1 MTKTTT
7 TEPIS
12 NIEAFSKECRSVVAK
27 ALGIGGVSFSKPQR
41 IVDNKLLC
49 VLNGPGST
57 GARAKYSYRVVPI
70 FNTLDKNLWLGAS
83 LEFQYRQGK
92 TFLVAASVIV
102 FEGEA
107 TDEEKIPLLRAEW
120 ELSETSPVIH
130 AQPHWHVY
138 AGRINPQPSEVTF
151 AEEAVEFFSETSN
164 SEADLDHWE
173 NAQWFHFAMSSQWHT
188 AHAQPI
194 YADFDGIMTKNW
206 LSGCIKY
213 TMDQI
218 RWLYSS

>member
-1 MTKTTT
+1 MAQ
-7 TEPIS
+7 PIS
-12 NIEAFSKECRSVVAK
+12 NIEAFTKECRSVVAI
-27 ALGIGGVSFSKPQR
+27 ALGNTGISFGKPQS

-57 GARAKYSYRVVPI
+57 GAKAKYSYRVVPI
-70 FNTLDKNLWLGAS
+70 FNNFDKNLWLGAS

-107 TDEEKIPLLRAEW
+107 TDDEKIPLLRAEW
-120 ELSETSPVIH
+120 ELSETAPAKH

-138 AGRINPQPSEVTF
+138 AGRINPLPSEVTF
-151 AEEAVEFFSETSN
+151 AEEAIDFMGDTSKTDA
-164 SEADLDHWE
+164 EIGRWE
-173 NAQWFHFAMSSQWHT
+173 DAQWFHFAMSSQWHT
-188 AHAQPI
+188 AQVQPI
-194 YADFDGIMTKNW
+194 YADFDGVMMKNW

-213 TMDQI
+213 TIEQI
-218 RWLYSS
+218 RWLYPS